1 MKRSSDSR
9 EEARNLDNYQIKPKV
24 QVYGINTE
32 SWEQQADC
40 N

>member
-9 EEARNLDNYQIKPKV
+9 GEARNLDNSQIKPKV
-24 QVYGINTE
+24 QVYGLNTE
-32 SWEQQADC
+32 WEQQADC